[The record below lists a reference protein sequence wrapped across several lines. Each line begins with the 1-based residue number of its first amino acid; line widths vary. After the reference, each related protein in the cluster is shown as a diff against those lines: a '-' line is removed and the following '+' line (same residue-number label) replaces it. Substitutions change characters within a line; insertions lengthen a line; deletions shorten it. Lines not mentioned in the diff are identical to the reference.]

1 MDRRELLRLILMSSA
16 AATVMPTTAFGN
28 VLKYNP
34 MTKLDFGPDFK
45 WGVATASYQI
55 EGAHNLDGKGASI
68 WDTFTHEKGNI
79 KNGHNGDVSC
89 DFYHNYLDDI
99 AILKSLNMKVFRFS
113 ASWSR
118 VLPNGTGTVNQK
130 GIDFYHK
137 VIDACLENGIEPW
150 MTIYHWDLPQSLQD
164 KGGWVNRD
172 VIQWFSE
179 YAELLT
185 KNFGSKVK
193 NWMVLN
199 EPMSFTALGYLLGYH
214 APGKMGFKNFLPA
227 VHHTT
232 YCQAE
237 GARIIRKN
245 VPDAQIGTTFSC
257 SHVDA
262 WKDEKRDGKA
272 MERWDVLLN
281 RLFIEPA
288 LGMGY
293 PEESLPVLKKMKK
306 YIHEGDMEKLKFD
319 FDFIGVQNYTREVVK
334 RIGAIPYVKGME
346 VSPKKRGAKE
356 ITDMN
361 WEVYPEGMYQIIKQF
376 AAYKGVN
383 KIYIT
388 ENGAAFPDVVAN
400 NQVKDFQRVD
410 YYQRYLEQVL
420 RAKNEGINIAGYFSW
435 TLLDNFEWSEG
446 FKPRF
451 GLVHVDFETQKRTI
465 KESGLW
471 FREFLK

>member
-1 MDRRELLRLILMSSA
+1 
-16 AATVMPTTAFGN
+16 
-28 VLKYNP
+28 
-34 MTKLDFGPDFK
+34 
-45 WGVATASYQI
+45 
-55 EGAHNLDGKGASI
+55 
-68 WDTFTHEKGNI
+68 
-79 KNGHNGDVSC
+79 
-89 DFYHNYLDDI
+89 
-99 AILKSLNMKVFRFS
+99 MKVFRFS

-118 VLPNGTGTVNQK
+118 VLPNGTGAVNQK

-150 MTIYHWDLPQSLQD
+150 MTIYHWDLPQALQE

-199 EPMSFTALGYLLGYH
+199 EPMSFTALGYLIGYH
-214 APGKMGFKNFLPA
+214 APGKRGFKNFLPA
-227 VHHTT
+227 VHHTA

-257 SHVDA
+257 SYVEP

-293 PEESLPVLKKMKK
+293 PDESLPVLKKMKK

-319 FDFIGVQNYTREVVK
+319 FACT
-334 RIGAIPYVKGME
+334 
-346 VSPKKRGAKE
+346 SS
-356 ITDMN
+356 
-361 WEVYPEGMYQIIKQF
+361 
-376 AAYKGVN
+376 
-383 KIYIT
+383 
-388 ENGAAFPDVVAN
+388 N
-400 NQVKDFQRVD
+400 N
-410 YYQRYLEQVL
+410 
-420 RAKNEGINIAGYFSW
+420 
-435 TLLDNFEWSEG
+435 
-446 FKPRF
+446 
-451 GLVHVDFETQKRTI
+451 H
-465 KESGLW
+465 
-471 FREFLK
+471 